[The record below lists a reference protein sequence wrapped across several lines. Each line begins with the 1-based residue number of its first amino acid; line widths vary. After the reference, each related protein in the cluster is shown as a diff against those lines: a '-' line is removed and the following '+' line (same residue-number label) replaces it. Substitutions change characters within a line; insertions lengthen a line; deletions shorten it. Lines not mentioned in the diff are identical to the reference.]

1 VLFCRSKKLGE
12 DGTTLILDENA
23 AIAGAAGGSSS
34 GAMRHEV
41 VVHAGH
47 DEEHDDHEGLDE
59 ASLREHEEVTKVKV
73 SAISSLHCVYF
84 TGLQRFPTV
93 YDGVVSAQY
102 DSS

>member
-1 VLFCRSKKLGE
+1 MCVFYRSKKLGD
-12 DGTTLILDENA
+12 DGTILVVDDDTS
-23 AIAGAAGGSSS
+23 AISTSTSATGAAGSSSS

-73 SAISSLHCVYF
+73 SATASAHNLSFFNLV
-84 TGLQRFPTV
+84 TV
-93 YDGVVSAQY
+93 LLLE
-102 DSS
+102 